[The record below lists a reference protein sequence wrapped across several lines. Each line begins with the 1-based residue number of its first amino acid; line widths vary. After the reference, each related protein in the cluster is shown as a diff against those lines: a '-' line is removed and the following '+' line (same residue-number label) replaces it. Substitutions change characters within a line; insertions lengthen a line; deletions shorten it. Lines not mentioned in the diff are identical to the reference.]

1 MKKVSGTLKL
11 ELAQYRAMEAFAMF
25 ASDLDDATKAQLT
38 RGSRLTELL
47 RQPQYTPYA
56 VEEQVVSIGG
66 TNGYLDDI
74 EVSDVLRFEAGF
86 TEYLRHKTSV
96 LTDIASSG
104 KLEDDTVAALETA
117 VTGVQ
122 AGFPALRAAATSFTQ
137 VTRSTRQ
144 LAIATSPRKP
154 SVSD

>member
-56 VEEQVVSIGG
+56 CLLYTSIDICAVPRESEAR
-66 TNGYLDDI
+66 LDSRRRMHRRD
-74 EVSDVLRFEAGF
+74 
-86 TEYLRHKTSV
+86 SV
-96 LTDIASSG
+96 DCY
-104 KLEDDTVAALETA
+104 
-117 VTGVQ
+117 
-122 AGFPALRAAATSFTQ
+122 
-137 VTRSTRQ
+137 
-144 LAIATSPRKP
+144 
-154 SVSD
+154 